1 MEVYTMR
8 WFKWTVMLLCVGILL
23 GACSSKKLS
32 ESDQLLVDYLVED
45 YQIYFD
51 FPLVLNDFSATV
63 QKEGE
68 LIDQETNEPI
78 YEGDRVTLIRGS
90 EPKDNEV
97 VRVTCEYKEGD
108 LNGIFVEIH
117 SEPTEYSEESLEQL
131 AVAFLSEHDIAKQ
144 VSLID
149 QKVKENEREMI
160 FRFKTEQDAV
170 IKVYVNQDLKQ
181 VVGFFKQTVKIYNK
195 KTIHHESFLTLS
207 PLNSSFSD
215 GLHFGKD

>member
-1 MEVYTMR
+1 MR
-8 WFKWTVMLLCVGILL
+8 RFRWMGMLLGVAILL

-32 ESDQLLVDYLVED
+32 ESDQLLVDYLVQD
-45 YQIYFD
+45 YQTYFD

-97 VRVTCEYKEGD
+97 VRVTGEYKEGD

-149 QKVKENEREMI
+149 QKVKENEREII
-160 FRFKTEQDAV
+160 FRFKTEQNTV

-195 KTIHHESFLTLS
+195 KTIHHESFFTLS

-215 GLHFGKD
+215 GLHFCKD

>member
-1 MEVYTMR
+1 MR
-8 WFKWTVMLLCVGILL
+8 WFKWMGMLLGVAILL

-32 ESDQLLVDYLVED
+32 ESDQLLVDYLVQD
-45 YQIYFD
+45 YQTYFD

-97 VRVTCEYKEGD
+97 VRVTGEYKEGD
-108 LNGIFVEIH
+108 LNGIFVKIH

-131 AVAFLSEHDIAKQ
+131 AVAFLSDHDMAKQ

-160 FRFKTEQDAV
+160 FRFKTEQDTV

-195 KTIHHESFLTLS
+195 KTIHHESFFTLS

-215 GLHFGKD
+215 GLHFCKD

>member
-78 YEGDRVTLIRGS
+78 YEGDRVTLIGGRA
-90 EPKDNEV
+90 PKDNEV
-97 VRVTCEYKEGD
+97 VPGTG
-108 LNGIFVEIH
+108 G
-117 SEPTEYSEESLEQL
+117 
-131 AVAFLSEHDIAKQ
+131 
-144 VSLID
+144 
-149 QKVKENEREMI
+149 
-160 FRFKTEQDAV
+160 
-170 IKVYVNQDLKQ
+170 
-181 VVGFFKQTVKIYNK
+181 
-195 KTIHHESFLTLS
+195 
-207 PLNSSFSD
+207 
-215 GLHFGKD
+215 

>member
-8 WFKWTVMLLCVGILL
+8 WFKWMGMLLGVGILL

-32 ESDQLLVDYLVED
+32 ESDQLLVDYLVQD
-45 YQIYFD
+45 YQTYFD

-97 VRVTCEYKEGD
+97 VRVTGEYKEGD

-131 AVAFLSEHDIAKQ
+131 AVAFLSDHDVAKQ

-160 FRFKTEQDAV
+160 FRFKTEQDTV

-195 KTIHHESFLTLS
+195 KTIHQESFFTLS

-215 GLHFGKD
+215 GLHFCKD

>member
-1 MEVYTMR
+1 MR
-8 WFKWTVMLLCVGILL
+8 WFKWMGMLLGVGILL

-32 ESDQLLVDYLVED
+32 ESDQLLVDYLVQD
-45 YQIYFD
+45 YQTYFD

-78 YEGDRVTLIRGS
+78 YEVDRVTLIRGS

-97 VRVTCEYKEGD
+97 VRVTGEYKEGD

-131 AVAFLSEHDIAKQ
+131 AVAFLSDHDVAKQ

-160 FRFKTEQDAV
+160 FRFKTEQDTV

-195 KTIHHESFLTLS
+195 KTIHQESFFTLS

-215 GLHFGKD
+215 GLHFCKD

>member
-1 MEVYTMR
+1 MR
-8 WFKWTVMLLCVGILL
+8 RFKWMGMLLGVGILL

-32 ESDQLLVDYLVED
+32 ESDQLLVDYLVQD
-45 YQIYFD
+45 YQTYFD

-97 VRVTCEYKEGD
+97 VRVTGEYKEGD

-131 AVAFLSEHDIAKQ
+131 AVAFLSDHDMAKQ

-160 FRFKTEQDAV
+160 FRFKTEQDTV

-195 KTIHHESFLTLS
+195 KTIHQESFFTLS

-215 GLHFGKD
+215 GLHFCKD

>member
-8 WFKWTVMLLCVGILL
+8 RFKWMGMLLGVGILL
-23 GACSSKKLS
+23 GACSSTKLS
-32 ESDQLLVDYLVED
+32 ESDQLLVDHLVED
-45 YQIYFD
+45 YQTYFD

-97 VRVTCEYKEGD
+97 VRVTGEYKEGD

-195 KTIHHESFLTLS
+195 KTIHHESFFTLS
-207 PLNSSFSD
+207 PLKGSFGD
-215 GLHFGKD
+215 GIHFGED

>member
-1 MEVYTMR
+1 MR
-8 WFKWTVMLLCVGILL
+8 RFKWMGMLLGVGILL
-23 GACSSKKLS
+23 GACSSTKLS
-32 ESDQLLVDYLVED
+32 ESDQLLVDHLVED
-45 YQIYFD
+45 YQTYFD

-97 VRVTCEYKEGD
+97 VRVTGEYKEGD
-108 LNGIFVEIH
+108 LNGIFVKIH

-131 AVAFLSEHDIAKQ
+131 AVAFLSDHDVAKQ

-149 QKVKENEREMI
+149 QKVKENEREII
-160 FRFKTEQDAV
+160 FRFKTEQNTV
-170 IKVYVNQDLKQ
+170 SKVYVNQDLKQ

-195 KTIHHESFLTLS
+195 KTIHHESFFTLS

-215 GLHFGKD
+215 GLHFCKD

>member
-8 WFKWTVMLLCVGILL
+8 RFRWMGMLLGVAILL

-32 ESDQLLVDYLVED
+32 ESDQLLVDYLVQD
-45 YQIYFD
+45 YQTYFD

-149 QKVKENEREMI
+149 QKVKENEREII
-160 FRFKTEQDAV
+160 FRFKTEQNTV

-181 VVGFFKQTVKIYNK
+181 VVGFL
-195 KTIHHESFLTLS
+195 KT
-207 PLNSSFSD
+207 D
-215 GLHFGKD
+215 GEDL

>member
-1 MEVYTMR
+1 MR
-8 WFKWTVMLLCVGILL
+8 WFKWMGMLLGVGILL

-32 ESDQLLVDYLVED
+32 ESDQLLVDYLVQD
-45 YQIYFD
+45 YQTYFD

-63 QKEGE
+63 QKEGS
-68 LIDQETNEPI
+68 LVDQETNEPI

-97 VRVTCEYKEGD
+97 VRVTGEYKEGD

-131 AVAFLSEHDIAKQ
+131 AVAFLSDHDVAKQ

-160 FRFKTEQDAV
+160 FRFKTEQDTV

-195 KTIHHESFLTLS
+195 KTIHQESFFTLS

-215 GLHFGKD
+215 GLHFCKD

>member
-1 MEVYTMR
+1 MR

-45 YQIYFD
+45 YQTYFD

-149 QKVKENEREMI
+149 QKVKENEREII
-160 FRFKTEQDAV
+160 FRFKTEQNTV

-181 VVGFFKQTVKIYNK
+181 AVGFFKT
-195 KTIHHESFLTLS
+195 
-207 PLNSSFSD
+207 D
-215 GLHFGKD
+215 GEDL

>member
-8 WFKWTVMLLCVGILL
+8 WFKWMGMLLGVGILL

-32 ESDQLLVDYLVED
+32 ESDQLLIDQLVED

-63 QKEGE
+63 QKEGS
-68 LIDQETNEPI
+68 LVDQETNEPI

-97 VRVTCEYKEGD
+97 IRVTGEYKEGD
-108 LNGIFVEIH
+108 LNGIFVEIQ
-117 SEPTEYSEESLEQL
+117 SEPMEYSEESLEQL
-131 AVAFLSEHDIAKQ
+131 AVAFLSEHDMAKQ

-149 QKVKENEREMI
+149 QKVKENEREII
-160 FRFKTEQDAV
+160 FRFKTEQDTV

-181 VVGFFKQTVKIYNK
+181 VVGFL
-195 KTIHHESFLTLS
+195 KT
-207 PLNSSFSD
+207 D
-215 GLHFGKD
+215 GEDL

>member
-8 WFKWTVMLLCVGILL
+8 RFKWMGMLLGVGILL

-32 ESDQLLVDYLVED
+32 ESDQLLVDYLVQD
-45 YQIYFD
+45 YQTYFD

-97 VRVTCEYKEGD
+97 VRVTGEYKEGD
-108 LNGIFVEIH
+108 LNGIFVKIH

-131 AVAFLSEHDIAKQ
+131 AVAFLSDHDMAKQ

-160 FRFKTEQDAV
+160 FRFKTEQDTV

-181 VVGFFKQTVKIYNK
+181 VVGFL
-195 KTIHHESFLTLS
+195 KTDDEDL
-207 PLNSSFSD
+207 
-215 GLHFGKD
+215 

>member
-1 MEVYTMR
+1 MR
-8 WFKWTVMLLCVGILL
+8 RFRWMGMLLGVAILL

-32 ESDQLLVDYLVED
+32 ESDQLLVDYLVQD
-45 YQIYFD
+45 YQTYFD

-97 VRVTCEYKEGD
+97 VRVTGEYKEGD
-108 LNGIFVEIH
+108 LNGIFVKIH

-131 AVAFLSEHDIAKQ
+131 AVAFLSDHDMAKQ

-160 FRFKTEQDAV
+160 FRFKTEQDTV

-195 KTIHHESFLTLS
+195 KTIHHESFFTLS

-215 GLHFGKD
+215 GLHFCKD

>member
-1 MEVYTMR
+1 MR
-8 WFKWTVMLLCVGILL
+8 RFKWMGMLLGVGILL

-32 ESDQLLVDYLVED
+32 ESDQLLVDYLVQD
-45 YQIYFD
+45 YQTYFD

-97 VRVTCEYKEGD
+97 VRVTGEYKEGD
-108 LNGIFVEIH
+108 LNGIFVKIH

-131 AVAFLSEHDIAKQ
+131 AVAFLSDHDMAKQ

-160 FRFKTEQDAV
+160 FRFKTEQDTV

-195 KTIHHESFLTLS
+195 KTIHHESFFTLS

-215 GLHFGKD
+215 GLHFCKD

>member
-1 MEVYTMR
+1 MR
-8 WFKWTVMLLCVGILL
+8 WFKWMGMLLGVGILL

-32 ESDQLLVDYLVED
+32 ESDQLLVDYLVQD
-45 YQIYFD
+45 YQTYFD

-97 VRVTCEYKEGD
+97 VRVTGEYKEGD

-131 AVAFLSEHDIAKQ
+131 AVAFLSDHDVAKQ

-160 FRFKTEQDAV
+160 FRFKTEQDTV

-195 KTIHHESFLTLS
+195 KTIHQESFFTLS

-215 GLHFGKD
+215 GLHFCKD

>member
-1 MEVYTMR
+1 MR
-8 WFKWTVMLLCVGILL
+8 RFKWMGMLLGVGILL

-32 ESDQLLVDYLVED
+32 ESDQLLVDYLVQD
-45 YQIYFD
+45 YQTYFD

-97 VRVTCEYKEGD
+97 VRVTGEYKEGD

-131 AVAFLSEHDIAKQ
+131 AVAFLSDHDVAKQ

-160 FRFKTEQDAV
+160 FRFKTEQDTV

-195 KTIHHESFLTLS
+195 KTIHQESFFTLS

-215 GLHFGKD
+215 GLHFCKD

>member
-8 WFKWTVMLLCVGILL
+8 WFKWMGMLLGVGILL

-32 ESDQLLVDYLVED
+32 ESDQLLIDQLVED

-97 VRVTCEYKEGD
+97 VRVTGEYKEGD
-108 LNGIFVEIH
+108 LNGIFVEIQ

-131 AVAFLSEHDIAKQ
+131 AVAFLSEHDMAKQ

-149 QKVKENEREMI
+149 QKVKENESEII
-160 FRFKTEQDAV
+160 FRFKSEQDTV

-181 VVGFFKQTVKIYNK
+181 VVGFLKTVC
-195 KTIHHESFLTLS
+195 EDL
-207 PLNSSFSD
+207 
-215 GLHFGKD
+215 

>member
-8 WFKWTVMLLCVGILL
+8 WFKWMGMLLGVGILL

-32 ESDQLLVDYLVED
+32 ESDQLLIDQLVED

-63 QKEGE
+63 QKEGS
-68 LIDQETNEPI
+68 LVDQETNEPI

-90 EPKDNEV
+90 EPKDNDV
-97 VRVTCEYKEGD
+97 IRVTGEYKEGD
-108 LNGIFVEIH
+108 LNGIFVEIQ
-117 SEPTEYSEESLEQL
+117 SEPMEYSEESLEQL
-131 AVAFLSEHDIAKQ
+131 AVAFLSEHDMAKQ

-149 QKVKENEREMI
+149 QKVKENEREII
-160 FRFKTEQDAV
+160 FRFKTEQDTV

-181 VVGFFKQTVKIYNK
+181 VVGFL
-195 KTIHHESFLTLS
+195 KT
-207 PLNSSFSD
+207 D
-215 GLHFGKD
+215 GEDL

>member
-1 MEVYTMR
+1 MR
-8 WFKWTVMLLCVGILL
+8 WFKWMGMLLGVGILL

-32 ESDQLLVDYLVED
+32 ESDQLLVDYLVQD
-45 YQIYFD
+45 YQTYFD

-78 YEGDRVTLIRGS
+78 YEGDRVTG
-90 EPKDNEV
+90 
-97 VRVTCEYKEGD
+97 EYKEGD

-131 AVAFLSEHDIAKQ
+131 AVAFLSDHDMAKQ

-160 FRFKTEQDAV
+160 FRFKTEQDTV

-195 KTIHHESFLTLS
+195 KTIHHESFFTLS

-215 GLHFGKD
+215 GLHFCKD

>member
-1 MEVYTMR
+1 MR
-8 WFKWTVMLLCVGILL
+8 WFKWMGMLLGVGILL

-32 ESDQLLVDYLVED
+32 ESDQLLVDYLVQD
-45 YQIYFD
+45 YQTYFD

-97 VRVTCEYKEGD
+97 VRVTGEYKEGD

-117 SEPTEYSEESLEQL
+117 SEPTEHSEESLEQL
-131 AVAFLSEHDIAKQ
+131 AVAFLSDHDMAKQ

-149 QKVKENEREMI
+149 QKVKENEREII
-160 FRFKTEQDAV
+160 FRFKTEQDTV

-181 VVGFFKQTVKIYNK
+181 VVGFL
-195 KTIHHESFLTLS
+195 KT
-207 PLNSSFSD
+207 D
-215 GLHFGKD
+215 GEDL

>member
-8 WFKWTVMLLCVGILL
+8 WFKWMGMLLGVGILL

-32 ESDQLLVDYLVED
+32 ESDQLLIDQLVED

-63 QKEGE
+63 QKEGS
-68 LIDQETNEPI
+68 LVDQETNEPI

-97 VRVTCEYKEGD
+97 IRVTGEYKEGD

-117 SEPTEYSEESLEQL
+117 SEPMEYSEESLEQL
-131 AVAFLSEHDIAKQ
+131 AVAFLSEHDMAKQ

-149 QKVKENEREMI
+149 QKVKENEREII
-160 FRFKTEQDAV
+160 FRFKTEQELADYMNVNRDQRISALHDA
-170 IKVYVNQDLKQ
+170 
-181 VVGFFKQTVKIYNK
+181 QTAQRYLSAQ
-195 KTIHHESFLTLS
+195 ES
-207 PLNSSFSD
+207 N
-215 GLHFGKD
+215 

>member
-8 WFKWTVMLLCVGILL
+8 WFKWMGMLLGVGILL

-32 ESDQLLVDYLVED
+32 ESDQLLVDYLVQD
-45 YQIYFD
+45 YQTYFD

-97 VRVTCEYKEGD
+97 VRVTGEYKEGD
-108 LNGIFVEIH
+108 LNGIFVKIH

-131 AVAFLSEHDIAKQ
+131 AVAFLSDHDMAKQ

-160 FRFKTEQDAV
+160 FRFKTEQDTV

-195 KTIHHESFLTLS
+195 KTIHHESFFTLS

-215 GLHFGKD
+215 GLHFCKD

>member
-1 MEVYTMR
+1 MR
-8 WFKWTVMLLCVGILL
+8 WFKWMGMLLGVGILL

-32 ESDQLLVDYLVED
+32 ESDQLLVDYLVQD
-45 YQIYFD
+45 YQTYFD

-63 QKEGE
+63 QKEGSFV
-68 LIDQETNEPI
+68 DQETNEPI

-97 VRVTCEYKEGD
+97 VRVTGEYKEGD

-131 AVAFLSEHDIAKQ
+131 AVAFLSDHDVAKQ

-160 FRFKTEQDAV
+160 FRFKTEQDTV

-195 KTIHHESFLTLS
+195 KTIHQESFFTLS

-215 GLHFGKD
+215 GLHFCKD

>member
-1 MEVYTMR
+1 MR
-8 WFKWTVMLLCVGILL
+8 WFKWMGMLLGVGILL

-32 ESDQLLVDYLVED
+32 ESDQLLVDYLVQD
-45 YQIYFD
+45 YQTYFD

-97 VRVTCEYKEGD
+97 VRVTGEYKEGD
-108 LNGIFVEIH
+108 LNGIFVKIH

-131 AVAFLSEHDIAKQ
+131 AVAFLSDHDMAKQ

-160 FRFKTEQDAV
+160 FHFKTEQDTV

-195 KTIHHESFLTLS
+195 KTIHHESFFTLS

-215 GLHFGKD
+215 GLHFCKD